1 MRMLFLVEVKQ
12 VQPIEIGKLAL
23 AQPTAAAANQR
34 SFFAVGLHK
43 AGSSLLAD
51 LFHRLAPGYRY
62 VPYNLH
68 QALYDLGL
76 HAQDVAVPGNEFFR
90 PFGLAYIGFR
100 GWPPCHG
107 LPDWARQRVVHLV
120 RDPRDVMVSL
130 YYSIA
135 RSHVSPALTEDTA
148 NLTRQ
153 FRDNR
158 DYALSQGI
166 DGFVLAWANKV
177 CREYAE
183 TFDALRPANPRIWR
197 YEDVIFNKVAWA
209 KDMLRHLEMEPPP
222 GDTLQQII
230 RPLDVLPSSEDPARH
245 IRQVRPGDHRAKL
258 AGATIE
264 KLSETF
270 APILSRHGY
279 A

>member
-1 MRMLFLVEVKQ
+1 MVEVMQ
-12 VQPIEIGKLAL
+12 VHPIEIGKLDL
-23 AQPTAAAANQR
+23 AQPTAIAAHQR

-43 AGSSLLAD
+43 AGSSLLTD
-51 LFHRLAPGYRY
+51 LFHRLAAGYRY
-62 VPYNLH
+62 VPFNLH

-100 GWPPCHG
+100 GWPPSHS
-107 LPDWARQRVVHLV
+107 LPDCARQRVVHLV

-135 RSHVSPALTEDTA
+135 KSHASPVLTEDTA

-158 DYALSQGI
+158 DYALRHGI

-177 CREYAE
+177 YREYTE
-183 TFDALRPANPRIWR
+183 TYDVLRPANPRIWR
-197 YEDVIFNKVAWA
+197 YEDVIFDKVAWV
-209 KDMLRHLEMEPPP
+209 KDMLRHLEMEPPSS
-222 GDTLQQII
+222 DILQQII
-230 RPLDVLPSSEDPARH
+230 RPLDVLPSTEDPARH

-258 AGATIE
+258 SGATIE
-264 KLSETF
+264 KLSEAF